1 MAALT
6 TAAVAEICELVDE
19 GYAELQLEIRRSHRE
34 NEDLKQKLHLIES
47 IVLRGGAGG
56 GKAPEPELQAAAELS
71 PEAGTPPRP
80 DGGAAGLQREEL
92 PEVVLIK
99 DEDSDSD
106 DTFEEDNKPMA
117 VAISTPVGRSVKR
130 RWPGHEDT
138 ERQSSSEQLT
148 LKTSNLTAGAPKTG
162 VVVYSLDS
170 PRSEPGCSGQFVGE
184 EVKADSSHMDPDV
197 HLLHQERSMISPTSN
212 RQTYFGSS
220 SLIESPTNRA
230 EMDLSLTWSKHSK
243 GQMPFPQFQQ
253 NENVDG
259 DGFGLKLISVSGSTS
274 TDCQLSESS
283 NSAFEYEDADM
294 MNFTLYRDPSGPSQ
308 AGQPSSD
315 CSGKRFICSICS
327 KTYATSQNLEV
338 HMRIHTGVRPFI
350 CSQCGKRFTQSAHL
364 KSHLSVH
371 SGERP
376 YACTFCSRSF
386 IVKYS
391 LKLHMKKCHP
401 AAQGNE
407 CDL

>member
-1 MAALT
+1 MSALTSRALQEQLAAIMAALT

-56 GKAPEPELQAAAELS
+56 GKAPEPEVQVSAELS

-80 DGGAAGLQREEL
+80 DGGAAGLSGRRYNKCVVIDPPQL

-148 LKTSNLTAGAPKTG
+148 LKTSNLTAGTPKTG

-170 PRSEPGCSGQFVGE
+170 PRSEPGCSGQFGGE

-197 HLLHQERSMISPTSN
+197 HLLHQEGSMISPT
-212 RQTYFGSS
+212 QTDR
-220 SLIESPTNRA
+220 LI
-230 EMDLSLTWSKHSK
+230 L
-243 GQMPFPQFQQ
+243 G
-253 NENVDG
+253 
-259 DGFGLKLISVSGSTS
+259 
-274 TDCQLSESS
+274 
-283 NSAFEYEDADM
+283 
-294 MNFTLYRDPSGPSQ
+294 
-308 AGQPSSD
+308 
-315 CSGKRFICSICS
+315 
-327 KTYATSQNLEV
+327 
-338 HMRIHTGVRPFI
+338 
-350 CSQCGKRFTQSAHL
+350 
-364 KSHLSVH
+364 
-371 SGERP
+371 
-376 YACTFCSRSF
+376 
-386 IVKYS
+386 
-391 LKLHMKKCHP
+391 
-401 AAQGNE
+401 AA
-407 CDL
+407 L